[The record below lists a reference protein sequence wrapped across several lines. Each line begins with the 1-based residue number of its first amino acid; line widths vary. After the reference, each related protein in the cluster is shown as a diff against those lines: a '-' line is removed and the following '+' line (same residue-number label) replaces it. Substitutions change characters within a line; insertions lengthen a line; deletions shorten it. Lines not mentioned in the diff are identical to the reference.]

1 MTPKSLPR
9 ELGRP
14 PRPIAPDTV
23 LIFGL
28 IVALV
33 VALLVALPAGL
44 CATALSADDSPSL
57 TLVAGRVVQPDGTL
71 EENVAVVIR
80 AGKIKRLG
88 PAAEA
93 QDQRIRRF
101 GPETVVCPG
110 LIDLFSSVGAVG
122 QAVETASFVD
132 PHARAADAVDPRHAD
147 LGLALRSG
155 VTTAMVAPTPGNL
168 VSGVCVSFRT
178 FVDGGKL
185 DVLRDDGPLVFALGD
200 TVWRSDRPPTSRS
213 GTLHRLRTVLD
224 DAREGNAH
232 PRINAVVA
240 GRLDALIV
248 CPSAH
253 DVATARN
260 GLGNTFRRFGVMHT
274 DDAVELA
281 ADLKGLGRP
290 MVVGPYGFNSS
301 RRILLGAAALAES
314 GVEVAFRGGLPQ
326 SAPDA
331 MRITAALAV
340 RHGMDPAAA
349 RRAITIAPAKAAGLS
364 GRIGAVAP
372 GKDADLVVFS
382 RDPLRLDAV
391 VLEVY
396 VKGVRVYAAASQ
408 DTSSAGARL

>member
-14 PRPIAPDTV
+14 LRPIAPGTV
-23 LIFGL
+23 LIVGL

-33 VALLVALPAGL
+33 VALPAGL
-44 CATALSADDSPSL
+44 CATALSADGSPSL
-57 TLVAGRVVQPDGTL
+57 TLIAGRIVQPDGTL
-71 EENVAVVIR
+71 KENVAVVVR
-80 AGKIKRLG
+80 AGKIKRVG

-93 QDQRIRRF
+93 QGQRIRRF
-101 GPETVVCPG
+101 GPQSVVCPG

-122 QAVETASFVD
+122 QTVETAHFVD
-132 PHARAADAVDPRHAD
+132 PDARAADAVDPRHGD
-147 LGLALRSG
+147 LGLALRCG

-178 FVDGGKL
+178 FVDRGRL

-224 DAREGNAH
+224 DARQGNAH

-248 CPSAH
+248 CRSAH
-253 DVATARN
+253 DVATARSA
-260 GLGNTFRRFGVMHT
+260 LGNMFRRFGIVHT

-281 ADLKGLGRP
+281 ADLKGFGRP
-290 MVVGPYGFNSS
+290 VVVGPYGFSSS
-301 RRILLGAAALAES
+301 RRVLLGAAALAES

-349 RRAITIAPAKAAGLS
+349 RRAITVAPAKVAGLAD
-364 GRIGAVAP
+364 RIGSVSR

-382 RDPLRLDAV
+382 QDPLRLDAN

-396 VKGVRVYAAASQ
+396 IKGVRVYAAANR
-408 DTSSAGARL
+408 DTSPPGARP